1 MYSGYTL
8 HFHRD
13 SKPIYHLK
21 CQLAIKLKAIA
32 NLQAKM
38 SVVKSD
44 GVAEVP
50 DDNRDEKRMVA
61 IAGSLY

>member
-1 MYSGYTL
+1 
-8 HFHRD
+8 
-13 SKPIYHLK
+13 
-21 CQLAIKLKAIA
+21 
-32 NLQAKM
+32 M

-61 IAGSLY
+61 IAGSLYWGPILSMHGNTMISYGNHHEPWLAAVARFYNSE